1 MENQDEKLKRKAKER
16 VANRIGLLVHAICWL
31 VISTVILIVVP
42 EKALGVRIGVCVL
55 GFWGITVAIHA
66 ACVFFMSFKFKGK
79 KTSSSYQRAVEREYE
94 KLKAEQE
101 KE

>member
-1 MENQDEKLKRKAKER
+1 MENQDEKLKRDAKKH
-16 VANRIGLLVHAICWL
+16 VANRIGLIVHVVCWL

-42 EKALGVRIGVCVL
+42 GQALGVRIGVCVL
-55 GFWGITVAIHA
+55 GFWGIVVAIHA
-66 ACVFFMSFKFKGK
+66 ACVFFMNFKFNSK
-79 KTSSSYQRAVEREYE
+79 KLYQRAVDREYE